1 MFRKRFDITKKGG
14 VAFMMGM
21 SGVSGA
27 GSMPRNCGM
36 QGMHNSQTK
45 QVLKADDLVAKQQ
58 QQTNQTTEIT
68 KGIQGSKVDIRI

>member
-1 MFRKRFDITKKGG
+1 
-14 VAFMMGM
+14 MMGM

-36 QGMHNSQTK
+36 QGMHGNSQTK
-45 QVLKADDLVAKQQ
+45 QVLKADDLTGKQQ

>member
-1 MFRKRFDITKKGG
+1 
-14 VAFMMGM
+14 MMGM

-36 QGMHNSQTK
+36 QGMHGNSQTK
-45 QVLKADDLVAKQQ
+45 QAVKAEDLAAKQQ
-58 QQTNQTTEIT
+58 TNLTTEIT

>member
-1 MFRKRFDITKKGG
+1 MMGMMG
-14 VAFMMGM
+14 MMGM

-27 GSMPRNCGM
+27 GRMPRNCGM
-36 QGMHNSQTK
+36 QRMHGNSQTK
-45 QVLKADDLVAKQQ
+45 QTVKADDLAAKQ

>member
-1 MFRKRFDITKKGG
+1 
-14 VAFMMGM
+14 MMGM

-36 QGMHNSQTK
+36 HGNSQTK
-45 QVLKADDLVAKQQ
+45 QVLKADDLTGKQ

>member
-1 MFRKRFDITKKGG
+1 
-14 VAFMMGM
+14 MMGM

-36 QGMHNSQTK
+36 QGMHGNSQTK
-45 QVLKADDLVAKQQ
+45 QAVKAEDLAAKQQ
-58 QQTNQTTEIT
+58 QQTNQTTEIS

>member
-1 MFRKRFDITKKGG
+1 
-14 VAFMMGM
+14 MMGM

-36 QGMHNSQTK
+36 QGMHGNSQTK
-45 QVLKADDLVAKQQ
+45 QAAKAEDIAAKQ

-68 KGIQGSKVDIRI
+68 KGAQGNKVDIRI

>member
-1 MFRKRFDITKKGG
+1 
-14 VAFMMGM
+14 MMGM

-36 QGMHNSQTK
+36 QGMHGNSQTK
-45 QVLKADDLVAKQQ
+45 RAHKADDLAAKQ

>member
-1 MFRKRFDITKKGG
+1 
-14 VAFMMGM
+14 MMGM

-36 QGMHNSQTK
+36 QGMHGNSQTK
-45 QVLKADDLVAKQQ
+45 QVLKADDLTGKQQ
-58 QQTNQTTEIT
+58 QQTNQTTEIS

>member
-1 MFRKRFDITKKGG
+1 
-14 VAFMMGM
+14 MMGM

-36 QGMHNSQTK
+36 QGMHGNSQTK
-45 QVLKADDLVAKQQ
+45 QALKADDLAVKQ

-68 KGIQGSKVDIRI
+68 KGIKGSKVDIRI

>member
-1 MFRKRFDITKKGG
+1 
-14 VAFMMGM
+14 MMGM
-21 SGVSGA
+21 SGMSGA

-36 QGMHNSQTK
+36 QGMHGNLQTK
-45 QVLKADDLVAKQQ
+45 QALKADDLAEKQ